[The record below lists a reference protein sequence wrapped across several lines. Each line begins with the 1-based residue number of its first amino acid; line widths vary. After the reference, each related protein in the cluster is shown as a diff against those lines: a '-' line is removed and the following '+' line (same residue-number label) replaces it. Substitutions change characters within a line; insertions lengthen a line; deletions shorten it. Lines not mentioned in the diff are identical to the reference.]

1 MLSGR
6 GVIPARQHGFVLAEC
21 FTKHGLQYRRYPPDT
36 GDGYRT
42 NRYGNSRQGFYPGTR
57 QRMAMTITKQKR
69 YGCWLGKM
77 KCRLM
82 TELVG
87 KRKFRGLMG
96 QLASGVNRR
105 DGTAYGR
112 PQNE

>member
-1 MLSGR
+1 
-6 GVIPARQHGFVLAEC
+6 
-21 FTKHGLQYRRYPPDT
+21 
-36 GDGYRT
+36 
-42 NRYGNSRQGFYPGTR
+42 
-57 QRMAMTITKQKR
+57 
-69 YGCWLGKM
+69 M

-87 KRKFRGLMG
+87 KRKFKGLMG